1 MTMNTQTPVAEKSN
15 RKTAARNESQPL
27 FRKFFIE
34 ALQDIYWAEKHIPKG
49 LQKMQKAA
57 TCKRLIAA
65 FKKHEEES
73 PEQLALLEQVFAALG
88 EKAVAKKCDA
98 MEGLMKE
105 TDSVIEDTEKDSF
118 VRNAALIL
126 CAQKIEHYE
135 IATYGTLCAL
145 AGYLPER
152 EVQQLL
158 GDILAQEK
166 KTDVSLTEIAEAY
179 VNQPASEE

>member
-1 MTMNTQTPVAEKSN
+1 
-15 RKTAARNESQPL
+15 
-27 FRKFFIE
+27 
-34 ALQDIYWAEKHIPKG
+34 
-49 LQKMQKAA
+49 
-57 TCKRLIAA
+57 
-65 FKKHEEES
+65 
-73 PEQLALLEQVFAALG
+73 
-88 EKAVAKKCDA
+88 
-98 MEGLMKE
+98 MKE
-105 TDSVIEDTEKDSF
+105 TDSVIEETEKDSF